1 MRGGTRRPPLTNYGI
16 TPKCAGCSTSCGP
29 ISTASHEKSRRFS
42 PRPSGPTAGKNGRRR
57 MIISHDLDAALTG
70 IADVEICFCAN
81 SEAHNR
87 YERTVCTLHKYTR
100 NLYKHPV
107 LSATT
112 KPTFHRTRDRTR
124 DRTSHNIPIRTG
136 SRSGHQNGHQTD

>member
-1 MRGGTRRPPLTNYGI
+1 
-16 TPKCAGCSTSCGP
+16 
-29 ISTASHEKSRRFS
+29 
-42 PRPSGPTAGKNGRRR
+42 

-87 YERTVCTLHKYTR
+87 YKRTVCTLHKYTR

-112 KPTFHRTRDRTR
+112 KPTFHRT
-124 DRTSHNIPIRTG
+124 SHNIPIRTG